1 MSNCAHP
8 DHFGDALK
16 PGESWVKR
24 IRGLRANASRLS
36 HEQLDAAEALDDGNP
51 AELARQYCDLRARL
65 GHITEI
71 GRATSELQSLMR
83 ISYAVLCLKNN
94 KTTYHYQTEHKQRH
108 TLKIIRQSEVN
119 HIIK

>member
-36 HEQLDAAEALDDGNP
+36 HAQLDAAEALDDGNP
-51 AELARQYCDLRARL
+51 AELARQSRDLRARL
-65 GHITEI
+65 GHIAGLAGCCGTHHPHIEAI
-71 GRATSELQSLMR
+71 CNPRRAAEAAGRAGPRGWETPRAPTQHR
-83 ISYAVLCLKNN
+83 GTKA
-94 KTTYHYQTEHKQRH
+94 
-108 TLKIIRQSEVN
+108 
-119 HIIK
+119 